1 MERQRT
7 STIEAY
13 QEPLTSTIEY
23 AEEDFG
29 VEDAADSDEFA
40 DKDFEDLVKQ
50 FRVDEKMSY
59 YPFPSKIFAL
69 LYILIHGPHP
79 IVCTDVLLSTGY
91 HYFLYNRV
99 TLIWFI
105 LKECG
110 IKVPSLSTVRAF
122 KVPGVDIP
130 QRHSSTD
137 GNPYY
142 SLSLTSIIHNCLQN
156 PEISSCLA
164 RFPVRT
170 EGDYTEIY
178 HGKCWNE
185 NPRFATPMV
194 SLPHGEGIFVRDW
207 VYFHHNDIDKVT
219 PLEMSQQIVSEL
231 NVLETTGIE
240 VYDASACTTALV
252 IAPLI
257 LIICDNP
264 RASELLGHLGSTAL
278 KYCRIC
284 MADKNDSPTI
294 VCEQRNLMQAQMQ
307 TLQIELEVKM
317 YGNVC
322 RYFQSFCGRDFKA
335 WSQMAMF
342 ILPPYLTEG
351 EKLVLLYYT
360 KVFEMTYCSY
370 FTPSRA
376 AEWNSICDMF
386 VQAVKIHMPEM
397 LQKQKVHLF
406 LHIVPCMLQFGPTS
420 AFCAERCE
428 SFNASVRAQNVY
440 GNHKSPSRDI
450 AINFAHLQYMRN
462 ITHGTNGDGN
472 STLFKLPQIQHYIN
486 GTSIRELY
494 DREIYRP
501 GTLRFVC
508 RNSQAMQ
515 LQNIVV
521 SLHGSEPCHLS
532 TLTPSYELSLDMYNL
547 SDEVIEYRGTVSWA
561 KQIVCCGEYVEL
573 DSICQDVK
581 FGVMLVAC
589 KPKYRGTAFCLIQAF
604 QPLTTSRGE
613 AVLNDCDC
621 ALFELSNKVIAIAA
635 TNIRRAVSFV
645 HQCSATCHFE
655 EGPTPV
661 QIEREPMSQTKLH
674 FIHDFSNKMYCY
686 NRVE

>member
-1 MERQRT
+1 MARLLRGFEGEFYCKECNEVFHYKSRLERHIQSSSHKAFVDAMERQRT

-79 IVCTDVLLSTGY
+79 IGNTALM
-91 HYFLYNRV
+91 F
-99 TLIWFI
+99 IWFI

-122 KVPGVDIP
+122 KVPGVDMP

-137 GNPYY
+137 ENPYY

-207 VYFHHNDIDKVT
+207 VYFHHNDIGMTKGVVLSFFKQGSSNELHVEIEPVIDKDAFINITSYPEDVYFPEDCGIILNKLTIHLTQVSHLAQPSSSLIKWDGSKFERLSSQDIDKYLTPHPLKEKASGRPVIMVPLILFCDDTSGNRSKKWHKFDCWYLLLAGLPRHENSKVSNIHFVCCSDKVT

-307 TLQIELEVKM
+307 TLQIELEVSEYAK
-317 YGNVC
+317 
-322 RYFQSFCGRDFKA
+322 
-335 WSQMAMF
+335 
-342 ILPPYLTEG
+342 TEVR
-351 EKLVLLYYT
+351 K
-360 KVFEMTYCSY
+360 
-370 FTPSRA
+370 R
-376 AEWNSICDMF
+376 
-386 VQAVKIHMPEM
+386 
-397 LQKQKVHLF
+397 
-406 LHIVPCMLQFGPTS
+406 FG
-420 AFCAERCE
+420 
-428 SFNASVRAQNVY
+428 
-440 GNHKSPSRDI
+440 
-450 AINFAHLQYMRN
+450 L
-462 ITHGTNGDGN
+462 
-472 STLFKLPQIQHYIN
+472 
-486 GTSIRELY
+486 
-494 DREIYRP
+494 REI
-501 GTLRFVC
+501 
-508 RNSQAMQ
+508 
-515 LQNIVV
+515 
-521 SLHGSEPCHLS
+521 
-532 TLTPSYELSLDMYNL
+532 
-547 SDEVIEYRGTVSWA
+547 
-561 KQIVCCGEYVEL
+561 
-573 DSICQDVK
+573 
-581 FGVMLVAC
+581 
-589 KPKYRGTAFCLIQAF
+589 
-604 QPLTTSRGE
+604 
-613 AVLNDCDC
+613 
-621 ALFELSNKVIAIAA
+621 
-635 TNIRRAVSFV
+635 TNNPWF
-645 HQCSATCHFE
+645 HFL
-655 EGPTPV
+655 GD
-661 QIEREPMSQTKLH
+661 IFL
-674 FIHDFSNKMYCY
+674 
-686 NRVE
+686 